1 MRKLLRRQWQWV
13 IFLIVFA
20 LVCVA
25 FLVQHPQFQQM
36 AILALLLVT
45 LIYAF
50 ATHQISRATT
60 KQAEATIALAS
71 REYVK
76 EFIKLEIHP
85 LLKRCKEV
93 QRTLDL
99 NYFGHDY
106 ETGWPEIYGL
116 PLDLGKKE
124 TRVLSIGTHE
134 ERKVFSYPDPSLGI
148 LQGRYYLPL
157 DTSVWLRLQELEDE
171 HKEIAHRIADF
182 DSKLPQLN
190 KILRSVA
197 MDIKK
202 LVVPYMTNVERKN
215 PLIFSSD
222 LDKGRFVSYIT
233 EICFNYLLLT
243 PKDFEAFFNKFNRD
257 QAKRF
262 WEENKSDLQALLDN
276 KQVSEKVSK
285 LKKIS
290 NRFSKEVN
298 QIYDSLEA
306 VENRYR
312 SKCYITF
319 QELPPYLF

>member
-36 AILALLLVT
+36 AMLTLLLVT

-60 KQAEATIALAS
+60 KQAEATVALAS

-76 EFIKLEIHP
+76 EFIRLEIHP

-93 QRTLDL
+93 QKTLDL

-106 ETGWPEIYGL
+106 ETGWPQIYGL
-116 PLDLGKKE
+116 PSDLGE
-124 TRVLSIGTHE
+124 EEAQVLSIGTHE
-134 ERKVFSYPDPSLGI
+134 EQRVFSYPDPSLGI
-148 LQGRYYLPL
+148 LQGRYYLPP

-171 HKEIAHRIADF
+171 HKEIAHRIASF

-190 KILRSVA
+190 KLLCSVA
-197 MDIKK
+197 VEVRK
-202 LVVPYMTNVERKN
+202 LVTPYVSNLERKR
-215 PLIFSSD
+215 PLEIHLE
-222 LDKGRFVSYIT
+222 LDKGRFFSYIA
-233 EICFNYLLLT
+233 EICFNFLLLT
-243 PKDFEAFFNKFNRD
+243 PKDFEAFLNKFERD
-257 QAKRF
+257 QAKGF
-262 WEENKSDLQALLDN
+262 WEENKSDLQALLS
-276 KQVSEKVSK
+276 KEPVSDKVSG
-285 LKKIS
+285 LKELS
-290 NRFSKEVN
+290 NRLSKEVS
-298 QIYDSLEA
+298 QTYDSLEA
-306 VENRYR
+306 AENRYR